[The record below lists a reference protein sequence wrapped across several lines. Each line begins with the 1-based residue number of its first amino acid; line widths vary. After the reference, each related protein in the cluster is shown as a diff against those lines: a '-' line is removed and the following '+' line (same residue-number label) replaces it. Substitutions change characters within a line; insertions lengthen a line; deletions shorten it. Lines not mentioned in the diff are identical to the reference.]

1 MPKEKPLP
9 AYTNESDLNEAV
21 INFRRYLDVLR
32 KWDALAGLA
41 SVYLLV
47 LGLALMLFTTGVI
60 PVGELQGVDT

>member
-1 MPKEKPLP
+1 MSKEKPFL
-9 AYTNESDLNEAV
+9 AYARESDLNEAV

-47 LGLALMLFTTGVI
+47 LGLALMLFTAGII
-60 PVGELQGVDT
+60 PVGELQGVET